1 MSSGKGLSWC
11 DSPFLYICFITCKI
25 IVLLFD
31 YISFMIYICIRQLE
45 VILLTL
51 KLKDMKTATK
61 KIVLTK
67 KGLAN
72 KQVLSMIENCRFDE
86 KSRKI
91 YTGYYSGSKRF
102 TTRHSAM
109 HTITSILDAQGYKY
123 EIGND
128 SERNGASGE
137 FVKVS
142 KVAFG
147 FINQLKE

>member
-1 MSSGKGLSWC
+1 M
-11 DSPFLYICFITCKI
+11 
-25 IVLLFD
+25 
-31 YISFMIYICIRQLE
+31 E